1 MKRLT
6 LYKDLFGFI
15 LNNYSGITKG
25 TEDYDDVQDYLDSD
39 NVTYALS
46 KLLTT
51 GTLYSEIKPLLLT
64 IQENIDNSNINI
76 DDDVY
81 NRGKIKM
88 FEKHSDKRYSRC
100 LNYFDNSLRII
111 ETSTLY
117 KNSNETYSLECLLF
131 IESIVVDK
139 NRQKKLLKELI
150 RKEQENTYIIEV
162 DKSGLGL
169 TKTEANNFENLYAFA
184 LASSMNNKDSLEIP
198 QELVFSWGTG
208 TNPILASF
216 NYNKN
221 IVYKEFYDI
230 YDVFNDWL
238 HATDILTAFI
248 KMYQIAEYMIYRS
261 QMVEI
266 VNRANI
272 KQSFLRETKS
282 LSAKYVKSERDTI
295 IANFSKLFNSFSLNP
310 GEVTASW
317 SFVDQY
323 FGEANGGGHYL
334 DTTKPQNNIDKG
346 VARFIYDT
354 RCAIVHNK
362 ESEFHIQYNNYEDYK
377 DIVPLMRSIN
387 DIMAKKIL
395 EIINS
400 LTPSIHYQSQ
410 KLDLY

>member
-15 LNNYSGITKG
+15 LNNYSGIPKG
-25 TEDYDDVQDYLDSD
+25 AEDYDDIQDYLDSD
-39 NVTYALS
+39 NVMYALS

-64 IQENIDNSNINI
+64 IQENIDNSNIDI
-76 DDDVY
+76 DDDVH

-100 LNYFDNSLRII
+100 LNYFDDSLRII

-184 LASSMNNKDSLEIP
+184 LASSMNNKDSIEIP
-198 QELVFSWGTG
+198 QELVFSWGT
-208 TNPILASF
+208 NPILATF

-272 KQSFLRETKS
+272 KQSFLRETKN

>member
-64 IQENIDNSNINI
+64 IQENIDNSNIDI
-76 DDDVY
+76 DDDVH

-100 LNYFDNSLRII
+100 LNYFDNSLRIV

-184 LASSMNNKDSLEIP
+184 LASSMNNKDSIEIP
-198 QELVFSWGTG
+198 QELVFSWG

-272 KQSFLRETKS
+272 KQSFLRETKN

>member
-15 LNNYSGITKG
+15 LNNYSGIPKG
-25 TEDYDDVQDYLDSD
+25 TDDYDDVQDYLDSD

-64 IQENIDNSNINI
+64 IQENIDNSNIDI

-117 KNSNETYSLECLLF
+117 KNRNETYSLECLLF
-131 IESIVVDK
+131 IESIVADK
-139 NRQKKLLKELI
+139 NRQKKLLKELL
-150 RKEQENTYIIEV
+150 RKEQKNTYIIEV

-169 TKTEANNFENLYAFA
+169 MKTEANNFENLYAFA
-184 LASSMNNKDSLEIP
+184 LASSMNNKDSIEIP
-198 QELVFSWGTG
+198 QELVFSWGT
-208 TNPILASF
+208 NPILASF
-216 NYNKN
+216 DYNKN

-272 KQSFLRETKS
+272 KQSFLRETKN

-295 IANFSKLFNSFSLNP
+295 IANFSKLFNSFSLDP
-310 GEVTASW
+310 REVTASW

-410 KLDLY
+410 KLELY

>member
-1 MKRLT
+1 MKRFQ
-6 LYKDLFGFI
+6 LYKELLREI
-15 LNNYSGITKG
+15 LKSYSGITKR
-25 TEDYDDVQDYLDSD
+25 TDEYEDIQDFLEDDNISQ
-39 NVTYALS
+39 ALRC
-46 KLLTT
+46 LTT
-51 GTLYSEIKPLLLT
+51 STSLRHELKPLLIT
-64 IQENIDNSNINI
+64 IYNFIEDESV
-76 DDDVY
+76 DLSDDVSV
-81 NRGKIKM
+81 GGQIKI
-88 FEKHSDKRYSRC
+88 FQSHHDKKYSRSLAYYSAN
-100 LNYFDNSLRII
+100 LNVV
-111 ETSTLY
+111 ETCTLY
-117 KNSNETYSLECLLF
+117 KSDDETYSLECLMFLET
-131 IESIVVDK
+131 IMTSPKRRKDLLRELC
-139 NRQKKLLKELI
+139 KKEK
-150 RKEQENTYIIEV
+150 KQTYIIQV
-162 DKSGLGL
+162 NKTSMGLS
-169 TKTEANNFENLYAFA
+169 TNEANNFENLYSYA
-184 LASSMNNKDSLEIP
+184 LAAYMNDKKVIAIPEEIK
-198 QELVFSWGTG
+198 FTWGTA
-208 TNPILASF
+208 PILSSF
-216 NYNKN
+216 VYNKE
-221 IVYKEFYDI
+221 IIYQEYYDI

-266 VNRANI
+266 ANRANI
-272 KQSFLRETKS
+272 KQTFLRETKN

-295 IANFSKLFNSFSLNP
+295 IANFSKLFNSFSLDP
-310 GEVTASW
+310 REVTDSW

>member
-15 LNNYSGITKG
+15 LNNYSGIPKG
-25 TEDYDDVQDYLDSD
+25 TDDYDDVQDYLDSD

-64 IQENIDNSNINI
+64 IQENIDNSNIDI

-100 LNYFDNSLRII
+100 LNYFDDSLRII

-117 KNSNETYSLECLLF
+117 KNRNETYSLECLLF
-131 IESIVVDK
+131 IESIVADK
-139 NRQKKLLKELI
+139 NRQKKLLKELL
-150 RKEQENTYIIEV
+150 RKEQKNTYIIEV

-169 TKTEANNFENLYAFA
+169 MKTEANNFENLYAFA
-184 LASSMNNKDSLEIP
+184 LASSMNNKDSIEIP
-198 QELVFSWGTG
+198 QELVFSWGT
-208 TNPILASF
+208 NPILASF
-216 NYNKN
+216 DYNKN

-272 KQSFLRETKS
+272 KQSFLRETKN

-295 IANFSKLFNSFSLNP
+295 IANFSKLFNSFSLDP
-310 GEVTASW
+310 REVTASW

>member
-15 LNNYSGITKG
+15 LNNYSGIPKG
-25 TEDYDDVQDYLDSD
+25 TDDYDDVQDYLDSD

-64 IQENIDNSNINI
+64 IQENIDNGNIDI
-76 DDDVY
+76 DDDVH

-117 KNSNETYSLECLLF
+117 KNRNETYSLECLLF
-131 IESIVVDK
+131 IESIVADK
-139 NRQKKLLKELI
+139 NRQKKLLKELL

-184 LASSMNNKDSLEIP
+184 LASSMNNKDSIEIP
-198 QELVFSWGTG
+198 QELVFSWGT
-208 TNPILASF
+208 NPILASF
-216 NYNKN
+216 DYNKN
-221 IVYKEFYDI
+221 ILYKEFYDI

-272 KQSFLRETKS
+272 KQSFLRETKN

-310 GEVTASW
+310 REVTASW

-334 DTTKPQNNIDKG
+334 DTTKPQSNIDKG

>member
-15 LNNYSGITKG
+15 LNNYSGIPKG
-25 TEDYDDVQDYLDSD
+25 TDDYDDVQDYLDSD

-64 IQENIDNSNINI
+64 IQENIDNSNIDI

-88 FEKHSDKRYSRC
+88 FEKHSDKRYSRF

-117 KNSNETYSLECLLF
+117 KNRNETYSLECLLF
-131 IESIVVDK
+131 IESIVADK
-139 NRQKKLLKELI
+139 NRQKKLLKELL
-150 RKEQENTYIIEV
+150 RKEQKNTYIIEV

-169 TKTEANNFENLYAFA
+169 MKTEANNFENLYAFA
-184 LASSMNNKDSLEIP
+184 LASSMNNKDSIEIP
-198 QELVFSWGTG
+198 QELVFSWGT
-208 TNPILASF
+208 NPILASF
-216 NYNKN
+216 DYNKN

-272 KQSFLRETKS
+272 KQSFLRETKN
-282 LSAKYVKSERDTI
+282 LSVKYVKSERDTI
-295 IANFSKLFNSFSLNP
+295 IANFSKLFNSFSLDP
-310 GEVTASW
+310 RKVTASW

>member
-15 LNNYSGITKG
+15 LNNYSGIPKG
-25 TEDYDDVQDYLDSD
+25 TEDYYDIQDYLDSD

-117 KNSNETYSLECLLF
+117 KNRNETYSLECLLF
-131 IESIVVDK
+131 IESIVADK
-139 NRQKKLLKELI
+139 NRQKKLLKELL

-184 LASSMNNKDSLEIP
+184 LASSMNTKDSIEIP
-198 QELVFSWGTG
+198 QQLVFSWG

-216 NYNKN
+216 DYNKN

-272 KQSFLRETKS
+272 KQSFLRETKN

-310 GEVTASW
+310 SEVTASW

-400 LTPSIHYQSQ
+400 LTPLIHYKSQ

>member
-15 LNNYSGITKG
+15 LNNYSGIPKG
-25 TEDYDDVQDYLDSD
+25 AEDYDDIQDYLDSD

-64 IQENIDNSNINI
+64 IQENIDNSNIDI
-76 DDDVY
+76 DDDVH

-169 TKTEANNFENLYAFA
+169 TKTEVNNFENLYAFA
-184 LASSMNNKDSLEIP
+184 LASSMNNKDSIEIP
-198 QELVFSWGTG
+198 QELVFSWG

-272 KQSFLRETKS
+272 KQSFLRETKN

-362 ESEFHIQYNNYEDYK
+362 ESEFHIQNNNYEDYK

>member
-15 LNNYSGITKG
+15 LNNYSGIPKG
-25 TEDYDDVQDYLDSD
+25 TDDYDDVQDYLDSD

-64 IQENIDNSNINI
+64 IQENIDNSNIDI

-117 KNSNETYSLECLLF
+117 KNRNETYSLECLLF
-131 IESIVVDK
+131 IESIVADK
-139 NRQKKLLKELI
+139 NRQKKLLKELL
-150 RKEQENTYIIEV
+150 RKEQKNTYIIEV

-169 TKTEANNFENLYAFA
+169 MKTEANNFENLYAFA
-184 LASSMNNKDSLEIP
+184 LASSMNNKDSIEIP
-198 QELVFSWGTG
+198 QELVFSWGT
-208 TNPILASF
+208 NPILASF
-216 NYNKN
+216 DYNKN

-272 KQSFLRETKS
+272 KQSFLRETKN

-295 IANFSKLFNSFSLNP
+295 IANFSKLFNSFSLDP
-310 GEVTASW
+310 REVTASW

>member
-15 LNNYSGITKG
+15 LNNYSGIPKG
-25 TEDYDDVQDYLDSD
+25 TDDYDDVQDYLDSD

-64 IQENIDNSNINI
+64 IQENIDNSNIDI

-117 KNSNETYSLECLLF
+117 KNRNETYSLECLLF
-131 IESIVVDK
+131 IESIVADK
-139 NRQKKLLKELI
+139 NRQKQLLKELL
-150 RKEQENTYIIEV
+150 RKEQKNTYIIEV

-169 TKTEANNFENLYAFA
+169 MKTEANNFENLYAFA
-184 LASSMNNKDSLEIP
+184 LASSMNNKDSIEIP
-198 QELVFSWGTG
+198 QELVFSWGT
-208 TNPILASF
+208 NPILASF
-216 NYNKN
+216 DYNKN

-272 KQSFLRETKS
+272 KQSFLRETKN

-295 IANFSKLFNSFSLNP
+295 IANFSKLFNSFSLDP
-310 GEVTASW
+310 REVTASW

>member
-15 LNNYSGITKG
+15 LNNYSGIPKG
-25 TEDYDDVQDYLDSD
+25 TDDYDDVQDYLDSD

-64 IQENIDNSNINI
+64 IQENIDNSNIDI
-76 DDDVY
+76 DDDVH

-100 LNYFDNSLRII
+100 LNYFGNSLRII

-117 KNSNETYSLECLLF
+117 KNRNETYSLECLLF

-139 NRQKKLLKELI
+139 NRQKKLLKELL

-184 LASSMNNKDSLEIP
+184 LASSMNNKDSIEIP
-198 QELVFSWGTG
+198 QELVFSWGT
-208 TNPILASF
+208 NPILASF
-216 NYNKN
+216 DYNKN

-272 KQSFLRETKS
+272 KQSFLRETKN
-282 LSAKYVKSERDTI
+282 LSTKYVKSERDTI
-295 IANFSKLFNSFSLNP
+295 IANFSKLFNSFSLDP
-310 GEVTASW
+310 REVTASW

-387 DIMAKKIL
+387 NIMAKKIL

>member
-184 LASSMNNKDSLEIP
+184 LASSMNNKDSIEIP
-198 QELVFSWGTG
+198 QELVFSWGT
-208 TNPILASF
+208 NPILASF
-216 NYNKN
+216 DYNKN

-272 KQSFLRETKS
+272 KQSFLRETKN

-310 GEVTASW
+310 SEVTASW

-387 DIMAKKIL
+387 DIMAEKIL

>member
-15 LNNYSGITKG
+15 LNNYSGIPKG
-25 TEDYDDVQDYLDSD
+25 TEDYYDIQDYLDSD

-184 LASSMNNKDSLEIP
+184 LASSMNNKDSIEIP
-198 QELVFSWGTG
+198 QELVFSWGT
-208 TNPILASF
+208 NPILASF
-216 NYNKN
+216 DYNKN

-272 KQSFLRETKS
+272 KQSFLRETKN

-400 LTPSIHYQSQ
+400 LTPLIHYKSQ

>member
-15 LNNYSGITKG
+15 LNNYSGIPKG
-25 TEDYDDVQDYLDSD
+25 TDDYDDVQDYLDSD

-64 IQENIDNSNINI
+64 IQENIDNSNIDI

-117 KNSNETYSLECLLF
+117 KNRNETYSLECLLF
-131 IESIVVDK
+131 IESIVADK
-139 NRQKKLLKELI
+139 NRQKKLLKELL
-150 RKEQENTYIIEV
+150 RKEQKNTYIIEV

-169 TKTEANNFENLYAFA
+169 MKTEANNFENLYAFA
-184 LASSMNNKDSLEIP
+184 LASSMNNKDSIEIP
-198 QELVFSWGTG
+198 QELVFSWGT
-208 TNPILASF
+208 NPILASF
-216 NYNKN
+216 DYNKD

-272 KQSFLRETKS
+272 KQSFLRETKN

-295 IANFSKLFNSFSLNP
+295 IANFSKLFNLFSLDP
-310 GEVTASW
+310 REVTASW

>member
-15 LNNYSGITKG
+15 LNNYSGIPKG
-25 TEDYDDVQDYLDSD
+25 AEDYDDIQDYLDSD

-64 IQENIDNSNINI
+64 IQENIDNCNIDI
-76 DDDVY
+76 DDDVH

-184 LASSMNNKDSLEIP
+184 LASSMNNKDSIEIP
-198 QELVFSWGTG
+198 QELVFSWG

-272 KQSFLRETKS
+272 KQSFLRETKN

-362 ESEFHIQYNNYEDYK
+362 ESEFHIQNNNYEDYK

>member
-15 LNNYSGITKG
+15 LNNYSGIPKG
-25 TEDYDDVQDYLDSD
+25 TDDYDDVQDYLDSD

-64 IQENIDNSNINI
+64 IQENIDNGNIDI
-76 DDDVY
+76 DDDVH

-117 KNSNETYSLECLLF
+117 KNRNETYSLECLLF
-131 IESIVVDK
+131 IESIVADK
-139 NRQKKLLKELI
+139 NRQKKLLKELL

-184 LASSMNNKDSLEIP
+184 LASSMNNKDCIEIP
-198 QELVFSWGTG
+198 QELVFSWGT
-208 TNPILASF
+208 NPILASF
-216 NYNKN
+216 DYNKN

-272 KQSFLRETKS
+272 KQSFLRETKN

-310 GEVTASW
+310 REVTASW

-334 DTTKPQNNIDKG
+334 DTTKPQSNIDKG

>member
-15 LNNYSGITKG
+15 LNNYSGIPKG
-25 TEDYDDVQDYLDSD
+25 TEDYYDIQDYLDSD

-184 LASSMNNKDSLEIP
+184 LASSMNTKDSIEIP
-198 QELVFSWGTG
+198 QQLVFSWG

-216 NYNKN
+216 DYNKN

-272 KQSFLRETKS
+272 KQSFLRETKN

-310 GEVTASW
+310 SEVTASW

>member
-15 LNNYSGITKG
+15 LNNYSGIPKG
-25 TEDYDDVQDYLDSD
+25 TDDYDDVQDYLDSD

-64 IQENIDNSNINI
+64 IQENIDNSNIDI

-117 KNSNETYSLECLLF
+117 KNRNETYSLECLLF
-131 IESIVVDK
+131 IESIVADK
-139 NRQKKLLKELI
+139 NRQKKLLKELL
-150 RKEQENTYIIEV
+150 RKEQKNTYIIEV

-169 TKTEANNFENLYAFA
+169 MKTEANNFENLYAFA
-184 LASSMNNKDSLEIP
+184 LASSMNNKDSIEIP
-198 QELVFSWGTG
+198 QELVFSWGT
-208 TNPILASF
+208 NPILASF
-216 NYNKN
+216 DYNKN

-272 KQSFLRETKS
+272 KQSFLRETKN

>member
-64 IQENIDNSNINI
+64 IQENIDNSNIDI

-184 LASSMNNKDSLEIP
+184 LASSMNNKDSIEIP
-198 QELVFSWGTG
+198 QQLVFSWG

-216 NYNKN
+216 NYNKK

-272 KQSFLRETKS
+272 KQSFLRETKN

>member
-15 LNNYSGITKG
+15 LNNYSGIPKG
-25 TEDYDDVQDYLDSD
+25 AEDYDDIQDYLDSD
-39 NVTYALS
+39 NVMYALS

-64 IQENIDNSNINI
+64 IQENIDNSNIDI
-76 DDDVY
+76 DDDVH

-100 LNYFDNSLRII
+100 LNYFDDSLRII

-184 LASSMNNKDSLEIP
+184 LASSMNNKDSIEIP
-198 QELVFSWGTG
+198 QELVFSWG

-272 KQSFLRETKS
+272 KQSFLRETKN

-362 ESEFHIQYNNYEDYK
+362 ESEFHIQNNNYEDYK

>member
-15 LNNYSGITKG
+15 LNNYSGIPKG
-25 TEDYDDVQDYLDSD
+25 TDDYDDVQDYLDSD

-64 IQENIDNSNINI
+64 IQENIDNSNIDI

-100 LNYFDNSLRII
+100 LNYFDDSLRII

-117 KNSNETYSLECLLF
+117 KNRNETYSLECLLF
-131 IESIVVDK
+131 IESIVADK
-139 NRQKKLLKELI
+139 NRQKKLLKELL
-150 RKEQENTYIIEV
+150 RKEQKNTYIIEV

-169 TKTEANNFENLYAFA
+169 MKTEANNFENLYAFA
-184 LASSMNNKDSLEIP
+184 LASSMNNKDSIEIP
-198 QELVFSWGTG
+198 QELVFSWGT
-208 TNPILASF
+208 NPILASF
-216 NYNKN
+216 DYNKN

-272 KQSFLRETKS
+272 KQSFLRETKN

-295 IANFSKLFNSFSLNP
+295 IANFSKLFNSFSLDP
-310 GEVTASW
+310 REVTASW

-362 ESEFHIQYNNYEDYK
+362 ESEFHIQYNNSS
-377 DIVPLMRSIN
+377 L
-387 DIMAKKIL
+387 
-395 EIINS
+395 II
-400 LTPSIHYQSQ
+400 Q
-410 KLDLY
+410 

>member
-15 LNNYSGITKG
+15 LNNYSGIPKG
-25 TEDYDDVQDYLDSD
+25 TDDYDDVQDYLDSD

-64 IQENIDNSNINI
+64 IQENIDNSNIDI

-117 KNSNETYSLECLLF
+117 KNRNETYSLECLLF
-131 IESIVVDK
+131 IESIVADK
-139 NRQKKLLKELI
+139 NRQKKLLKELL
-150 RKEQENTYIIEV
+150 RKEQKNTYIIEV

-169 TKTEANNFENLYAFA
+169 MKTEANNFENLYAFA
-184 LASSMNNKDSLEIP
+184 LASSMNNKDSIEIP
-198 QELVFSWGTG
+198 QELVFSWGT
-208 TNPILASF
+208 NLILASF
-216 NYNKN
+216 DYNKN

-272 KQSFLRETKS
+272 KQSFLRETKN

-295 IANFSKLFNSFSLNP
+295 IANFSKLFNSFSLDP
-310 GEVTASW
+310 REVTASW

-334 DTTKPQNNIDKG
+334 DTAKPQNNIDKG

-410 KLDLY
+410 TLDLY

>member
-15 LNNYSGITKG
+15 LNNYSGIPKG
-25 TEDYDDVQDYLDSD
+25 TDDYDDVQDYLDSD

-64 IQENIDNSNINI
+64 IQENIDNGNIDI
-76 DDDVY
+76 DDDVH

-117 KNSNETYSLECLLF
+117 KNRNETYSLECLLF
-131 IESIVVDK
+131 IESIVADK
-139 NRQKKLLKELI
+139 NRQKKLLKELL

-184 LASSMNNKDSLEIP
+184 LASSMNNKDSIEIP
-198 QELVFSWGTG
+198 QELVFSWGTA
-208 TNPILASF
+208 PILSSF
-216 NYNKN
+216 VYNKE
-221 IVYKEFYDI
+221 IIYQEYYDI

-238 HATDILTAFI
+238 HATDILTAFL
-248 KMYQIAEYMIYRS
+248 KMYQIAEYMVYRS
-261 QMVEI
+261 QMAEI

-272 KQSFLRETKS
+272 KQSFLRETKN
-282 LSAKYVKSERDTI
+282 LSSRYTKNERDTVVS
-295 IANFSKLFNSFSLNP
+295 NFIRLFHNFILSP
-310 GEVTASW
+310 TEVTNSW
-317 SFVDQY
+317 TFVDKY
-323 FGEANGGGHYL
+323 YGMTKSGNHYL
-334 DTTKPQNNIDKG
+334 DATNSQLDIDKG

-362 ESEFHIQYNNYEDYK
+362 ESEFHILYNNYEEYQE
-377 DIVPLMRSIN
+377 IVPLMKSIN
-387 DIMAKKIL
+387 NIMASKIL
-395 EIINS
+395 EIINTQGTI
-400 LTPSIHYQSQ
+400 LHYEQQ

>member
-15 LNNYSGITKG
+15 LNNYSGIPKE
-25 TEDYDDVQDYLDSD
+25 TEDYYDIQDYLDSD

-184 LASSMNNKDSLEIP
+184 WASSMNTKDSIEIP
-198 QELVFSWGTG
+198 QQLVFSWG

-216 NYNKN
+216 DYNKN

-272 KQSFLRETKS
+272 KQSFLRETKN

-310 GEVTASW
+310 SEVTASW

-400 LTPSIHYQSQ
+400 LTPLIHYKSQ

>member
-64 IQENIDNSNINI
+64 IQENIDNSNIDI

-184 LASSMNNKDSLEIP
+184 LASSMNTKDSIEIP
-198 QELVFSWGTG
+198 QQLVFSWG

-216 NYNKN
+216 NYNKK

-272 KQSFLRETKS
+272 KQSFLRETKN

>member
-15 LNNYSGITKG
+15 LNNYSGIPKG
-25 TEDYDDVQDYLDSD
+25 TDDYDDVQDYLDSD

-64 IQENIDNSNINI
+64 IQENIDNSNIDI
-76 DDDVY
+76 DDDVH

-100 LNYFDNSLRII
+100 LNYFGNSLRII

-117 KNSNETYSLECLLF
+117 KNRNETYSLECLLF

-139 NRQKKLLKELI
+139 NRQKKLLKELL

-184 LASSMNNKDSLEIP
+184 LASSMNNKDSIEIP
-198 QELVFSWGTG
+198 QELVFSWGT
-208 TNPILASF
+208 NPILASF
-216 NYNKN
+216 DYNKN

-272 KQSFLRETKS
+272 KQSFLRETKN
-282 LSAKYVKSERDTI
+282 LSTKYVKSERDTI
-295 IANFSKLFNSFSLNP
+295 IANFSKLFNSFSLDP
-310 GEVTASW
+310 REVTASW

-334 DTTKPQNNIDKG
+334 DTTPQNNIDKG

-387 DIMAKKIL
+387 NIMAKKIL

>member
-15 LNNYSGITKG
+15 LNNYSGIPKG
-25 TEDYDDVQDYLDSD
+25 TDDYDDVQDYLDSD

-64 IQENIDNSNINI
+64 IQENIDNSNIDI
-76 DDDVY
+76 DDDVH

-88 FEKHSDKRYSRC
+88 FEKHSDKRYSRS

-117 KNSNETYSLECLLF
+117 KNRNETYSLECLLF
-131 IESIVVDK
+131 IESIVADK
-139 NRQKKLLKELI
+139 NRQKKLLNELL

-184 LASSMNNKDSLEIP
+184 LASSMNNKDSIEIP
-198 QELVFSWGTG
+198 QELVFSWGT
-208 TNPILASF
+208 NPILASF
-216 NYNKN
+216 DYNKN

-272 KQSFLRETKS
+272 KQSFLRETKN

-310 GEVTASW
+310 SEVTASW

>member
-15 LNNYSGITKG
+15 LNNYSGIPKG
-25 TEDYDDVQDYLDSD
+25 AEDYDDIQDYLDSD

-64 IQENIDNSNINI
+64 IQENIDNSNIDI
-76 DDDVY
+76 DDDVH

-184 LASSMNNKDSLEIP
+184 LASSMNNKDSIEIP
-198 QELVFSWGTG
+198 QELVFSWG

-272 KQSFLRETKS
+272 KQSFLRETKN

-387 DIMAKKIL
+387 DIM
-395 EIINS
+395 ESVN
-400 LTPSIHYQSQ
+400 
-410 KLDLY
+410 

>member
-15 LNNYSGITKG
+15 LNNYSGIPKG
-25 TEDYDDVQDYLDSD
+25 AEDYDDIQDYLDSD

-64 IQENIDNSNINI
+64 IQENIDNSNIDI

-184 LASSMNNKDSLEIP
+184 LASSMNNKDSIEIP
-198 QELVFSWGTG
+198 QELVFSWG

-261 QMVEI
+261 QMVDI

-272 KQSFLRETKS
+272 KQSFLRETKN

>member
-15 LNNYSGITKG
+15 LNNYSGIPKG
-25 TEDYDDVQDYLDSD
+25 TDDYDDVQDYLDSD

-64 IQENIDNSNINI
+64 IQENIDNSNIDI

-117 KNSNETYSLECLLF
+117 KNRNETYSLECLLF
-131 IESIVVDK
+131 IESIVADK
-139 NRQKKLLKELI
+139 NRQKKLLKELLG
-150 RKEQENTYIIEV
+150 KEQKNTYIIEV

-169 TKTEANNFENLYAFA
+169 MKTEANNFENLYAFA
-184 LASSMNNKDSLEIP
+184 LASSMNNKDSIEIP
-198 QELVFSWGTG
+198 QELVFSWGT
-208 TNPILASF
+208 NPILASF
-216 NYNKN
+216 DYNKN

-272 KQSFLRETKS
+272 KQSFLRETKN

-295 IANFSKLFNSFSLNP
+295 IANFSKLFNSFSLDP
-310 GEVTASW
+310 REVTASW

>member
-15 LNNYSGITKG
+15 LNNYSGIPKG
-25 TEDYDDVQDYLDSD
+25 AEDYDDIQDYLDSD

-64 IQENIDNSNINI
+64 IQENIDNSNIDI
-76 DDDVY
+76 DDDVH

-184 LASSMNNKDSLEIP
+184 LASSMNNKDSIEIP
-198 QELVFSWGTG
+198 QELVFSWG

-272 KQSFLRETKS
+272 KQSFLRETKN

-354 RCAIVHNK
+354 RCAIVPNK
-362 ESEFHIQYNNYEDYK
+362 ESEFHIQNNNYEDYK

>member
-15 LNNYSGITKG
+15 LNNYSGIPKG
-25 TEDYDDVQDYLDSD
+25 AEDYYDIQDYLDSD

-64 IQENIDNSNINI
+64 IQENIDNSNIDI

-184 LASSMNNKDSLEIP
+184 LASSMNNKDSIEIP
-198 QELVFSWGTG
+198 QELVFSWG

-216 NYNKN
+216 NYNKK

-272 KQSFLRETKS
+272 KQSFLRETKN

>member
-15 LNNYSGITKG
+15 LNNYSGIPKG
-25 TEDYDDVQDYLDSD
+25 TDDYDDVQDYLDSD

-64 IQENIDNSNINI
+64 IQENIDNSNIDI

-117 KNSNETYSLECLLF
+117 KNRNETYSLECLLF
-131 IESIVVDK
+131 IESIVADK
-139 NRQKKLLKELI
+139 NRQKKLLKELL
-150 RKEQENTYIIEV
+150 RKEQKNTYIIEV

-169 TKTEANNFENLYAFA
+169 MKTEANNFENLYAFA
-184 LASSMNNKDSLEIP
+184 LASSMNNKDSIEIP
-198 QELVFSWGTG
+198 QELVFSWGT
-208 TNPILASF
+208 NPILASF
-216 NYNKN
+216 DYNKN

-272 KQSFLRETKS
+272 KQSFLRETKN
-282 LSAKYVKSERDTI
+282 LSVKYVKSERDTI
-295 IANFSKLFNSFSLNP
+295 IANFSKLFNSFSLDP
-310 GEVTASW
+310 RKVTASW

>member
-15 LNNYSGITKG
+15 LNNYSGIPKG
-25 TEDYDDVQDYLDSD
+25 TDDYDDVQDYLDSD

-64 IQENIDNSNINI
+64 IQENIDNGNIDI
-76 DDDVY
+76 DDDVH

-117 KNSNETYSLECLLF
+117 KNRNETYSLECLLF
-131 IESIVVDK
+131 IESIVADK
-139 NRQKKLLKELI
+139 NRQKKLLKELL

-184 LASSMNNKDSLEIP
+184 LASSMNNKDSIEIP
-198 QELVFSWGTG
+198 QELVFLWG

-216 NYNKN
+216 DYNKN
-221 IVYKEFYDI
+221 ILYKEFYDI

-272 KQSFLRETKS
+272 KQSFLRETKN

-310 GEVTASW
+310 REVTASW

-334 DTTKPQNNIDKG
+334 DTTKPQSNIDKG

>member
-15 LNNYSGITKG
+15 LNNYSGIPKG
-25 TEDYDDVQDYLDSD
+25 AEDYDDIQDYLDSD

-64 IQENIDNSNINI
+64 IQENIDNSNIDI
-76 DDDVY
+76 DDDVH

-184 LASSMNNKDSLEIP
+184 LASSMNNKDSIEIP
-198 QELVFSWGTG
+198 QELVFSWG

-238 HATDILTAFI
+238 HATDMLTAFI

-272 KQSFLRETKS
+272 KQSFLRETKN